1 MCVLGSPS
9 GSSAKMVPVGCGD
22 PVPGST
28 VNASAVEAPR
38 SVSVAVVEGV
48 TAAVPIVPADLGPLA
63 PPSSHI

>member
-1 MCVLGSPS
+1 
-9 GSSAKMVPVGCGD
+9 MVPVGCGD